1 MARPHRFDKTFSK
14 NEREREESRA
24 KINMDRSSQEDR
36 EREWARLNLKKGGE
50 NGPELCHEVER
61 VKEKGDETIPKKAV
75 RQREQEHKKGEIPE
89 IFHERTREL
98 PKLIPVTKLMYSR
111 ARTVA

>member
-1 MARPHRFDKTFSK
+1 
-14 NEREREESRA
+14 
-24 KINMDRSSQEDR
+24 MDRSSQEDR

-75 RQREQEHKKGEIPE
+75 RQREQEHKKEE
-89 IFHERTREL
+89 KYLKYFTRGLENF
-98 PKLIPVTKLMYSR
+98 PN
-111 ARTVA
+111 